1 MPGEDWNEESH
12 ALLRLACVHKLG
24 RIHARKLLD
33 AFGSASAVF
42 AQAPG
47 ALAEHGAHRIAQAL
61 RTGVEEEVVER
72 ALHWRAAEDHHLIA
86 WNDERY
92 PRLLR
97 EIADPPL
104 VLYCRG
110 RVELLQGDCIAV
122 VGSRNATAQGRSD
135 ALAFAHALSE
145 AGLTVV
151 SGLAL
156 GIDASAHAGGLA
168 GRSSSIAVLGTGID
182 QVYPRTN
189 RRLAQ
194 RLAIEGCI
202 ATELAPGTPPLKGNF
217 PVRNRLISGLSRGVL
232 VIEAAM
238 ESGSL
243 VTAKCALAQSRDVF
257 AMPGSIHSPLSKGC
271 HWLIR
276 EGAKITESAD
286 DVLLELG
293 MARGCASPCEAQVPA
308 AGSLLD
314 FMGFAPISLEELA
327 LRCGLGVARTA
338 EGLSRLELDGDVA
351 ILTGGLFQRMPR
363 NGARQ

>member
-1 MPGEDWNEESH
+1 MSNDEWSDESL
-12 ALLRLACVHKLG
+12 ALLRLAHVRDVG
-24 RIHARKLLD
+24 RLHARKLLEV
-33 AFGSASAVF
+33 FGTAAAVF
-42 AQAPG
+42 RDAPD
-47 ALAEHGAHRIAQAL
+47 ALASSGATAIADAL
-61 RTGVEEEVVER
+61 RCGVDEAAVQR
-72 ALHWRAAEDHHLIA
+72 ALRWREAGGHHLIA
-86 WNDERY
+86 WNSERY

-104 VLYCRG
+104 VLYACG
-110 RVELLQGDCIAV
+110 RAQLLQAPMIAI
-122 VGSRNATAQGRSD
+122 VGSRNATAQGRCDALELARALSD
-135 ALAFAHALSE
+135 A
-145 AGLTVV
+145 GLCIA

-156 GIDASAHAGGLA
+156 GIDASAHTGGLA
-168 GRSSSIAVLGTGID
+168 GSASSVAVLGTGID
-182 QVYPRTN
+182 RIYPRSN
-189 RRLAQ
+189 RRLHEQ
-194 RLAIEGCI
+194 LARDGCVV
-202 ATELAPGTPPLKGNF
+202 TELPPGTPPLKGNF

-232 VIEAAM
+232 VVEAAM

-293 MARGCASPCEAQVPA
+293 MARGCARPCEAEVPA